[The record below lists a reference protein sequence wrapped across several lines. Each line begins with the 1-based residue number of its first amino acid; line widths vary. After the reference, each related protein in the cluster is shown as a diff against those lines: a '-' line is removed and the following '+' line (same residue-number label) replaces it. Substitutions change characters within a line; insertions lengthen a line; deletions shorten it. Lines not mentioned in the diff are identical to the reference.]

1 MSGGG
6 WRLNSGRK
14 KGSPNR
20 RPRIRPADAKGL
32 AELAQQYTPEATMT
46 LVDIMRHSKS
56 EHARISAAV
65 HLMDRGH
72 GKVPQG
78 SFDPRKSP
86 SQQDN
91 AERVF
96 ETPEELR
103 QELMRRDLPM
113 RRLRSL
119 FQALEREEDAAER
132 ENGQNCQSGQRPPGA
147 EEQWESDAED
157 S

>member
-1 MSGGG
+1 
-6 WRLNSGRK
+6 
-14 KGSPNR
+14 
-20 RPRIRPADAKGL
+20 
-32 AELAQQYTPEATMT
+32 MT

-78 SFDPRKSP
+78 SFDPRKSSSP
-86 SQQDN
+86 QDN
-91 AERVF
+91 ADRVY
-96 ETPEELR
+96 ETPEEIR
-103 QELMRRDLPM
+103 QELIR
-113 RRLRSL
+113 RRLPLRRL
-119 FQALEREEDAAER
+119 VPALAALLSEQDAVEREK
-132 ENGQNCQSGQRPPGA
+132 GQNNQSGQRPPGA